1 MVSTAIREQAID
13 GKVTSNCKRNKY
25 ILVLYD
31 DEMDLLSFNKSSI
44 LSDYVESYVRRLCP
58 TNNLE

>member
-13 GKVTSNCKRNKY
+13 GKVTSNCKKNKY

-31 DEMDLLSFNKSSI
+31 EEMDLLTLDKSAF
-44 LSDYVESYVRRLCP
+44 LSDSRILC
-58 TNNLE
+58 TNIMPH